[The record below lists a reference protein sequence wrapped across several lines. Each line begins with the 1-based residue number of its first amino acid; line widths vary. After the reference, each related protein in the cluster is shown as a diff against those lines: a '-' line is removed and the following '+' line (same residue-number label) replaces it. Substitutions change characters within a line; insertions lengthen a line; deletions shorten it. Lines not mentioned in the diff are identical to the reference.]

1 LSRSLFLDTCAIAGI
16 DLRNDTRLPQGA
28 ERKTRDEERRAAK
41 RKMTATGRKKLDEL
55 YHSVTERS
63 EFYSMVDLHKPPV
76 LFSPPAEH
84 AIDKVIAFF
93 SQTRDSI
100 EQESQRADF
109 SRKRGLENYRSN
121 RMIARGTK
129 SYFIMRIIR

>member
-1 LSRSLFLDTCAIAGI
+1 MH
-16 DLRNDTRLPQGA
+16 QGA

-84 AIDKVIAFF
+84 TIDKVLLNI
-93 SQTRDSI
+93 SDWIKVWKSVY
-100 EQESQRADF
+100 
-109 SRKRGLENYRSN
+109 NY
-121 RMIARGTK
+121 IHFILF
-129 SYFIMRIIR
+129 YFILTLYGHKHDDAFLETQREYCI